1 MAALGYRW
9 QDLYPNLNTRTR
21 YPMAETWD
29 LKMYLLATRH
39 LPPEIERNHPVSGSP
54 LSSVFLS

>member
-29 LKMYLLATRH
+29 LKMYRLATRH
-39 LPPEIERNHPVSGSP
+39 PRLSAIILFPVP
-54 LSSVFLS
+54 L